1 MLYDIT
7 KEMNPNRTLRF
18 FSYISLMDRFDGRL
32 VKIEVNMEKV
42 GDTLD
47 EIRSDIRDKADK
59 KDLIVLESRVAKLEH
74 S

>member
-1 MLYDIT
+1 LLYDIT

>member
-1 MLYDIT
+1 
-7 KEMNPNRTLRF
+7 
-18 FSYISLMDRFDGRL
+18 
-32 VKIEVNMEKV
+32 MEKV

>member
-1 MLYDIT
+1 
-7 KEMNPNRTLRF
+7 MNPNRTLRF